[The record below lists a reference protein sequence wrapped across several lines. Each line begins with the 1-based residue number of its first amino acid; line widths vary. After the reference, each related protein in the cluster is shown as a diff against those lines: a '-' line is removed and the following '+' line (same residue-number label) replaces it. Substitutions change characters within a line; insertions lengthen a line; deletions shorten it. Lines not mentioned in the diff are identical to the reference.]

1 MIKKVF
7 APGCALM
14 LYKPELA
21 YKLHTILKQ
30 NLGEMD
36 MLMTCCHHD
45 PQFTEKTE
53 VINICP
59 GCDKR
64 FRSDYTNT
72 STISL
77 WEILA
82 ENDFIAFPNYES
94 LCMSIIDAC
103 PTRDQERVHDAI
115 RKVIGKMNITLV
127 EPKNT
132 KTKSTCCGDSFYGLI
147 PVEKVKEQMVKRTSE
162 MPVDNVIVYCV
173 SCIKS
178 VYIGGKSPRYLID
191 LLFNEGTIPKTY
203 EPDEWHKE
211 LDVYMEK
218 H

>member
-1 MIKKVF
+1 MKRVF

-21 YKLHTILKQ
+21 DRVYKILNKEFG
-30 NLGEMD
+30 NIEL
-36 MLMTCCHHD
+36 LTTCCKHEPNFD
-45 PQFTEKTE
+45 TQVE

-64 FRSDYTNT
+64 YGNDYKNI

-82 ENDFIAFPNYES
+82 DSDFFNFPDYHGKS
-94 LCMSIIDAC
+94 MTILDAC
-103 PTRDQERVHDAI
+103 PTRENTQVHTAI
-115 RKVIGKMNITLV
+115 RKILGKMSIVLN

-132 KTKSTCCGDSFYGLI
+132 RTKSTCCGDSFYGLI
-147 PVEKVKEQMVKRTSE
+147 PVVDVKKMMTKRASE
-162 MPVDNVIVYCV
+162 MPEDDVVVYCI

-178 VYIGGKSPRYLID
+178 VYIGAKRPKYLVD
-191 LLFNEGTIPKTY
+191 LLFMEETIPKTF
-203 EPDEWHKE
+203 EPEEWHKE
-211 LDVYMEK
+211 LNDYIET